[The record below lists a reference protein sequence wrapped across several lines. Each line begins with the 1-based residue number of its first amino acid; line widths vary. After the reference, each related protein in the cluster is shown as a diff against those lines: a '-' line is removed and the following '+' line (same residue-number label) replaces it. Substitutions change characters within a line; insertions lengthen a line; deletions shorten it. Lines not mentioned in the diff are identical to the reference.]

1 MNEEVIQILNKVG
14 MGGTFDHLHEGHKLL
29 ISTALSVSKKV
40 VIGLTSESLLK
51 KKKFFSKMQSYDDRE
66 DAIISYVS
74 ETSDL
79 SRVEIMKLEDPYGP
93 PIHEKDYEGII
104 VSEET
109 YQNALTINKM
119 RETNGFKPMIIIVIP
134 ILKDSNS
141 NKISSTAI
149 RAKME

>member
-79 SRVEIMKLEDPYGP
+79 SRVEIIKLEDPYGP

-119 RETNGFKPMIIIVIP
+119 RESNGFKPMIIIVIP

>member
-29 ISTALSVSKKV
+29 ISTALSVSKKI

-119 RETNGFKPMIIIVIP
+119 RESNGFKPMIIIVIP